1 MSLFHSLTRS
11 RLAIRSQ
18 VLVAGAFAFASATAL
33 PVNATVVDATAWY
46 DVIGRDLK
54 ISNARFTGVGDGNF
68 SSNTAIVRPGSS
80 LNLSF
85 DWSLGG
91 NTSNYSYCPF
101 CIIQSYVAW
110 VQPSQ
115 AQDSSSGFFSGIVSS
130 DSSARS
136 GSYSWSTTAPS
147 EGGTYYIGSAFSLE
161 FDYLNNVPGRFGA
174 PDSVGPYGTV
184 APFKVRV
191 DVPGP
196 LPALGLA
203 SAVYYRRKLRRRI
216 SLRS

>member
-1 MSLFHSLTRS
+1 MSTSNSSIHS
-11 RLAIRSQ
+11 RLAVYSQ
-18 VLVAGAFAFASATAL
+18 MVAAGALAFTTATAL
-33 PVNATVVDATAWY
+33 PVQATVVDATAWY

-54 ISNARFTGVGDGNF
+54 ISNARFTGVGKGSF
-68 SSNTAIVRPGSS
+68 SANTAIVKPGSS
-80 LNLSF
+80 LDLSF

-91 NTSNYSYCPF
+91 NTSNYNYCPG
-101 CIIQSYVAW
+101 CIIQNYVAW

-115 AQDSSSGFFSGIVSS
+115 TQNSSSGFFSGVVSS
-130 DSSARS
+130 DASARS
-136 GSYSWSTTAPS
+136 GSYSWSTSAPS
-147 EGGTYYIGSAFSLE
+147 ESGTYYIGSAFSLE
-161 FDYLNNVPGRFGA
+161 YDYLSNVPGSFGA

-191 DVPGP
+191 EVPGP